1 MALNTPAMGKKSYGG
16 ISRQVQPTFMLARIV
31 SDTLRKPIFRYWHSQ
46 VAEPVEATIFVSLSL
61 WSFRQAQRPP
71 KIDFPV
77 KTTVFVDFFH
87 GRFDA
92 SMLRQAQQPQVQR
105 PLQ

>member
-1 MALNTPAMGKKSYGG
+1 MVVSML
-16 ISRQVQPTFMLARIV
+16 RQAQQP
-31 SDTLRKPIFRYWHSQ
+31 
-46 VAEPVEATIFVSLSL
+46 
-61 WSFRQAQRPP
+61 QAQRPP

-92 SMLRQAQQPQVQR
+92 SMLRQAQQPQGSASTYTDWHFCII
-105 PLQ
+105 LNTKTS